1 MLARITRLSLAARL
15 LRCSLLALG
24 VSHAAPVFAESEL
37 TGSALALHMGCYNCH
52 GTPARRDAPTFER
65 LAAHYEKLRG
75 QAGAAAREGEELRR
89 GEPFRRI
96 VAHEQLSADT
106 ATKLMQWIID
116 GAKPSG
122 SGG

>member
-1 MLARITRLSLAARL
+1 MHSRGTRSPLALRL
-15 LRCSLLALG
+15 LAGGLLALG
-24 VSHAAPVFAESEL
+24 GSHAAPVLAESEL
-37 TGSALALHMGCYNCH
+37 TGSALALHMGCHNCH
-52 GTPARRDAPTFER
+52 RTPARHDAPTFER

-75 QAGAAAREGEELRR
+75 QADAADKEGAHLRR

-96 VAHEQLSADT
+96 VAHEQLSPDT

-116 GAKPSG
+116 GAKPAG